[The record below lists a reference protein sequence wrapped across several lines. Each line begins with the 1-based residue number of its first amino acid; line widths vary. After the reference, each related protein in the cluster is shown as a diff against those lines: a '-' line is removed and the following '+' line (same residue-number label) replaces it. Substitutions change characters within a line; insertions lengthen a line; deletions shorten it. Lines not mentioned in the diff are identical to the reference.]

1 MGLFKSLFGGN
12 NTPETEKEKN
22 DKKNFEILKYDGI
35 RAQRMGKLPYAIK
48 CFEEAVAINDE
59 LETLSLLA
67 TAYTQANRLDDARI
81 TLDRMATK
89 DPEQVNT
96 FLSLAGI
103 CYMQE
108 DYENMKD
115 ACQKALVLD
124 NKNPLSFYLTAK
136 AAIGMKD
143 DITAIA
149 MLTKAIVLKEDYTEA
164 YQLRAEVLWKMKQAK
179 DAANYYDSILN
190 HLCSFCLL
198 QIADILTQIRHEVPD
213 YARRPTDIFR
223 LFKKTLME
231 NYRQHHDI
239 GFYAESLHI
248 STTYLSRI
256 VKHITGHTVR
266 FHISEL
272 LCADARK
279 LLECTDLDIKEIAEK
294 LGFSDQSVFGKFF
307 VKKTGVSPMK
317 FRTQRERDKKNYPSP
332 DA

>member
-12 NTPETEKEKN
+12 TTPETEKEKN

-149 MLTKAIVLKEDYTEA
+149 MLTKAIVLK
-164 YQLRAEVLWKMKQAK
+164 
-179 DAANYYDSILN
+179 DAAE
-190 HLCSFCLL
+190 
-198 QIADILTQIRHEVPD
+198 DIQ
-213 YARRPTDIFR
+213 
-223 LFKKTLME
+223 
-231 NYRQHHDI
+231 
-239 GFYAESLHI
+239 
-248 STTYLSRI
+248 
-256 VKHITGHTVR
+256 
-266 FHISEL
+266 
-272 LCADARK
+272 K
-279 LLECTDLDIKEIAEK
+279 LLSLNPDDEQALLLKGEILAATNEPEQAQECFNQVLSLNPFNEKAYILSGELYLVNKDFDKALAVYDEAIEINPNFAKAYHERGRIKLLK
-294 LGFSDQSVFGKFF
+294 GDKDGSVEDM
-307 VKKTGVSPMK
+307 KKAIELAPENEMNISGQYHNYENMT
-317 FRTQRERDKKNYPSP
+317 KNVPF
-332 DA
+332 

>member
-1 MGLFKSLFGGN
+1 MASAPN
-12 NTPETEKEKN
+12 V
-22 DKKNFEILKYDGI
+22 
-35 RAQRMGKLPYAIK
+35 
-48 CFEEAVAINDE
+48 FEEAVAINDE

-179 DAANYYDSILN
+179 DAAE
-190 HLCSFCLL
+190 
-198 QIADILTQIRHEVPD
+198 DIQ
-213 YARRPTDIFR
+213 
-223 LFKKTLME
+223 
-231 NYRQHHDI
+231 
-239 GFYAESLHI
+239 
-248 STTYLSRI
+248 
-256 VKHITGHTVR
+256 
-266 FHISEL
+266 
-272 LCADARK
+272 K
-279 LLECTDLDIKEIAEK
+279 LLSLNEKAYILSGELYLVNKDFDKALAVYDEAIEINPNFAKAYHERGRIKLLK
-294 LGFSDQSVFGKFF
+294 GDKDGSVEDM
-307 VKKTGVSPMK
+307 KKAIELAPENEMNISGQYNNYENMT
-317 FRTQRERDKKNYPSP
+317 KNVPF
-332 DA
+332 

>member
-59 LETLSLLA
+59 SETLSLLA

-136 AAIGMKD
+136 AAN
-143 DITAIA
+143 
-149 MLTKAIVLKEDYTEA
+149 TEA

-179 DAANYYDSILN
+179 DAAE
-190 HLCSFCLL
+190 
-198 QIADILTQIRHEVPD
+198 DIQ
-213 YARRPTDIFR
+213 
-223 LFKKTLME
+223 
-231 NYRQHHDI
+231 
-239 GFYAESLHI
+239 
-248 STTYLSRI
+248 
-256 VKHITGHTVR
+256 
-266 FHISEL
+266 
-272 LCADARK
+272 K
-279 LLECTDLDIKEIAEK
+279 LLSLNPDDEQALLLKGEILAATNEPEQAQECFNQVLSLNPFNEKAYILSGELYLVNKDFDKALAVYDEAIEINPNFAKAYHERGRIKLLK
-294 LGFSDQSVFGKFF
+294 GDKDGSVEDM
-307 VKKTGVSPMK
+307 KKAIELAPENEMNISGQYNNYENMT
-317 FRTQRERDKKNYPSP
+317 KNVPF
-332 DA
+332 

>member
-12 NTPETEKEKN
+12 NIPETEKEKN

-179 DAANYYDSILN
+179 DAAE
-190 HLCSFCLL
+190 
-198 QIADILTQIRHEVPD
+198 DIQ
-213 YARRPTDIFR
+213 
-223 LFKKTLME
+223 
-231 NYRQHHDI
+231 
-239 GFYAESLHI
+239 
-248 STTYLSRI
+248 
-256 VKHITGHTVR
+256 
-266 FHISEL
+266 
-272 LCADARK
+272 K
-279 LLECTDLDIKEIAEK
+279 LLSL
-294 LGFSDQSVFGKFF
+294 
-307 VKKTGVSPMK
+307 
-317 FRTQRERDKKNYPSP
+317 NP
-332 DA
+332 DDEQALL

>member
-1 MGLFKSLFGGN
+1 MNNWHTTWDTISYRYSYWKTNKLLTCKKSSLYLHHA
-12 NTPETEKEKN
+12 EKN
-22 DKKNFEILKYDGI
+22 
-35 RAQRMGKLPYAIK
+35 
-48 CFEEAVAINDE
+48 
-59 LETLSLLA
+59 
-67 TAYTQANRLDDARI
+67 
-81 TLDRMATK
+81 
-89 DPEQVNT
+89 
-96 FLSLAGI
+96 
-103 CYMQE
+103 
-108 DYENMKD
+108 
-115 ACQKALVLD
+115 
-124 NKNPLSFYLTAK
+124 
-136 AAIGMKD
+136 
-143 DITAIA
+143 
-149 MLTKAIVLKEDYTEA
+149 
-164 YQLRAEVLWKMKQAK
+164 
-179 DAANYYDSILN
+179 AANYYDSILN

-198 QIADILTQIRHEVPD
+198 QIADILTQTRHEVPD
-213 YARRPTDIFR
+213 YARRSTDIFR

-317 FRTQRERDKKNYPSP
+317 FRTQRERDKKNYPFP
-332 DA
+332 NT